1 MKYFDQIQTLTELKI
16 AYKKLA
22 QAFHPDNGGD
32 IEIMKAINNEYD
44 NMFKR
49 LKDNYNTQ
57 AKENNEHETNEMP
70 EQYRDIIIKVM
81 NLKNL
86 DIELIGSWIWVSGD
100 TLTHKEI
107 LKSNGFMWA
116 SAKKMWYWRPEEYK
130 TYSRKTKDI
139 TDIRNKYGS
148 QKIVNNTKSLN

>member
-1 MKYFDQIQTLTELKI
+1 
-16 AYKKLA
+16 
-22 QAFHPDNGGD
+22 
-32 IEIMKAINNEYD
+32 
-44 NMFKR
+44 
-49 LKDNYNTQ
+49 
-57 AKENNEHETNEMP
+57 MP